1 VTEGATVTAL
11 PKLRALL
18 DRADADDRELP
29 SGMFQPYHHLSG
41 EARRL
46 RCTFDVVKVG
56 YPLSQWPRASY
67 NK

>member
-1 VTEGATVTAL
+1 L
-11 PKLRALL
+11 SKLKQLL

-29 SGMFQPYHHLSG
+29 SGMFQPYHHLNG

-56 YPLSQWPRASY
+56 YPCSQRPEKRLRAR
-67 NK
+67 